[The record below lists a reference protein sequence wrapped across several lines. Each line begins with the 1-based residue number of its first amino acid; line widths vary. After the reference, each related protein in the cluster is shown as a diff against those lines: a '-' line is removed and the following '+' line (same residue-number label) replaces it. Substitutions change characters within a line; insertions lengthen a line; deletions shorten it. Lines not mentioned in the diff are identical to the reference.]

1 MTEPDFV
8 ETVDEKPPPTV
19 ETVEAMVRAQMGKAL
34 GGRRGIIEAA
44 IPGLLFTILWLT
56 TNDLRLALIVGG
68 AGVGIAL
75 VARLVQRSTVQ
86 YVFNAAFSIA
96 IGYIF
101 TRIAANAG
109 GDASDQA
116 LAYFLPGILYSLV
129 YTLVFGTSSLFGWP
143 LVGFMLGSVTGDPLA
158 WHEDK
163 QVVKLCTRLTWVLLA
178 PGAIGVTLQ
187 GPIWLLGW
195 SGSIDADTAVL
206 IIAILRLG
214 LGWALRIGSFLTV
227 IWLLARNATPIEP
240 AARLDPER
248 APERPK

>member
-1 MTEPDFV
+1 
-8 ETVDEKPPPTV
+8 
-19 ETVEAMVRAQMGKAL
+19 MVRAQMAKAL

-56 TNDLRLALIVGG
+56 TKDIRLALIVGG
-68 AGVGIAL
+68 VGVAIAL

-96 IGYIF
+96 IGYVF

-116 LAYFLPGILYSLV
+116 LAFFLPGILYSLG

-178 PGAIGVTLQ
+178 PGAIGVTPP
-187 GPIWLLGW
+187 GPDL
-195 SGSIDADTAVL
+195 AA
-206 IIAILRLG
+206 RLVRDDRRRHG
-214 LGWALRIGSFLTV
+214 RAHHRD
-227 IWLLARNATPIEP
+227 P
-240 AARLDPER
+240 AARPRLGAPHRVVPDRHLAAGPECHADR
-248 APERPK
+248 RSSSSATRPDARPSGAGID